1 MGQESINTNFK
12 TTTYFGMKPL
22 TEEEIL
28 NKLQS
33 DRNIFLNFKRK
44 GIIDSKEY
52 FFISKVTFSEHEK
65 NCVENSKTEE
75 EKAHA
80 KRNLKVVE
88 DYFNSQST
96 SNQYKLNFAERTDS
110 ECAIFNQNKF
120 STSAAIQQKFEE
132 IFG

>member
-1 MGQESINTNFK
+1 MGQDFINPDFK
-12 TTTYFGMKPL
+12 TTTYFGMKSL

-33 DRNIFLNFKRK
+33 NRNIFLTFKRT
-44 GIIDSKEY
+44 GIIHSKDY
-52 FFISKVTFSEHEK
+52 SFITKVTFSEHEK

-75 EKAHA
+75 EKAQA

-88 DYFNSQST
+88 NYFNSQSP
-96 SNQYKLNFAERTDS
+96 SNSYKLNFAGISDS
-110 ECAIFNQNKF
+110 ECAIFNQNKYR
-120 STSAAIQQKFEE
+120 TPAAIQQNLEE